1 MKRGMSAEER
11 IIARLLRVA
20 HLLSEPEDVLP
31 FPHDTGDE
39 KHDGDDPAYR
49 KDSPRGES
57 DDVP

>member
-20 HLLSEPEDVLP
+20 HLLSEPDDAPPLT
-31 FPHDTGDE
+31 HDTDDE
-39 KHDGDDPAYR
+39 KHDGEDPAYR